1 MSRYQNSMI
10 VPSHRELPFQTT
22 KRFEFLE
29 QKNALKRLDIQTNT
43 LGKWD
48 NLIARTELTSPT
60 MTMLHSPRNQ
70 ESKQA
75 CRTIIPSSRD
85 VLILNIQNNYNK

>member
-1 MSRYQNSMI
+1 MSRYQNSI
-10 VPSHRELPFQTT
+10 IITPSHRELPFQTT
-22 KRFEFLE
+22 KKFEFLE
-29 QKNALKRLDIQTNT
+29 QKNRLKRLDTQTNT

-60 MTMLHSPRNQ
+60 IGMLQSPRNQ

-75 CRTIIPSSRD
+75 SRTIIPSSRD
-85 VLILNIQNNYNK
+85 VLIL